1 MIVVLLTG
9 LIAVNLAACIAI
21 QIAGWF
27 MDDEEDKGK
36 RSDR

>member
-21 QIAGWF
+21 QIAGWY
-27 MDDEEDKGK
+27 MDDKENNEK